1 MAISGSN
8 LDVNGIVGQLMSI
21 EQRPVAALNKKEADY
36 QAKIS
41 AYGNISSALAGFQGS
56 LQDLNKLEKFQTLKA
71 NSSDATALTASAT
84 PKAVTG
90 SHTVSVS
97 ALAQA
102 QKLGVAGQASD
113 TTGIGSGKPT
123 KITFETGTIS
133 GGTFDAASGKYK
145 DATFS
150 SSGQG
155 SKTITIDSGNNTLQG
170 IREAIN
176 SAKIGVTATIINDGT
191 DKPFTLALS
200 STKMGASNSLK
211 ISVAG
216 DEALN
221 ALLAN
226 DPAATQN
233 LSELVSAQNA
243 VITVD
248 GVTVNKTENSI
259 SDVIPGLSFE
269 LQKITDKPVTLTVA
283 QDNTAVTSAVQG
295 FVKAYN
301 DLVKTLQEMTAYNP
315 ATKQGSVLQGDA
327 TVRLLQSQL
336 RTILNT
342 PISNSGGALSTLS
355 QIGVTIQKDGSMALD
370 TSKLGEAINA
380 NATDVA
386 RLFTTVGQSSDNLIS
401 YTSAA
406 AGTKPGSY
414 PVNVTK
420 MATRG
425 SLGGCEEIEDLVIEA
440 GENDTLNV
448 KVNGVSA
455 SVTLAPGTYSFDS
468 LAAEVQS
475 KINGAEKL
483 TAKGVSVTARHDE
496 FGLLITSNTYGSN
509 STVEVSG
516 NGALNLLGK
525 SPVRTPGTDVEGTI
539 NGVAASGTGQTL
551 SSSDSST
558 QGLKVLVNGG
568 STGERGRVNYSQGYA
583 HTLNSLITSILAKD
597 GQIESRKAG
606 INSSIKDIDTNR
618 NTLLQRLPLQEA
630 RLRKQYSTLETMLSN
645 MNKTSSYLSQQLS
658 NLPKPY

>member
-1 MAISGSN
+1 MAISGAN

-41 AYGNISSALAGFQGS
+41 AYGNISSALSGFQGS
-56 LQDLNKLEKFQTLKA
+56 LQDLNKLEKFQTLKTS
-71 NSSDATALTASAT
+71 SSDATALTASAS
-84 PKAVTG
+84 PKAATG
-90 SHTVSVS
+90 SHTISVS

-102 QKLGVAGQASD
+102 QKLSVAGQASD
-113 TTGIGSGKPT
+113 ATGIGAGTPT
-123 KITFETGTIS
+123 KITFESGTIS
-133 GGTFDAASGKYK
+133 GGSFDAASGKYK
-145 DATFS
+145 EAAFIS
-150 SSGQG
+150 AGRG

-176 SAKIGVTATIINDGT
+176 SAKIGVTASIINDGS
-191 DKPFTLALS
+191 DKPFTLTLS
-200 STKMGASNSLK
+200 PSNMGASNSMK

-216 DEALN
+216 DEAVKS
-221 ALLAN
+221 LLAY

-233 LSELVSAQNA
+233 LSETVKAQNA

-248 GVTVNKTENSI
+248 GVTINKTGNSI
-259 SDVIPGLSFE
+259 ADVIPGLALE
-269 LQKITDKPVTLTVA
+269 LQKITEKPVTITVA
-283 QDNTAVTSAVQG
+283 QDNSAVTSAVQG

-301 DLVKTLQEMTAYNP
+301 DLNKTLQEITAYNP
-315 ATKQGSVLQGDA
+315 STKQGAILQGDA
-327 TVRLLQSQL
+327 TVRLLQSQM

-370 TSKLGEAINA
+370 TSKLSEAINI

-386 RLFTTVGQSSDNLIS
+386 RLFTTVGQSSDTLIS

-406 AGTKPGSY
+406 AGTKAGSY

-420 MATRG
+420 LATQG
-425 SLGGCEEIEDLVIEA
+425 SIGGCEEIEDLVIEE
-440 GENDTLNV
+440 GENDALNV
-448 KVNGVSA
+448 SVNGVSA
-455 SVTLAPGTYSFDS
+455 SVTLAPGTYTFDS

-483 TAKGVSVTARHDE
+483 SAKGISVTARHDQ

-509 STVEVSG
+509 STVEASG
-516 NGALNLLGK
+516 NGALNLLGE
-525 SPVRTPGTDVEGTI
+525 SPVRTPGSDVQGTI
-539 NGVAASGTGQTL
+539 NGVAANGAGQTL
-551 SSSDSST
+551 SSGDGST
-558 QGLKVLVNGG
+558 LGLKVLVNGG
-568 STGERGRVNYSQGYA
+568 MTGERGRVNYSQGYA
-583 HTLNSLITSILAKD
+583 HKLNSLITSVLAKD
-597 GQIESRKAG
+597 GQLESRKSG
-606 INSSIKDIDTNR
+606 INSSIKDVDAR
-618 NTLLQRLPLQEA
+618 RSTLQQRLPLQEA
-630 RLRKQYSTLETMLSN
+630 RLRKQYASLETMLSN